1 MPSAW
6 TLGPLIIRSDIVL
19 TVLSLIVG
27 VIVLLWLSPFSKKQ
41 QKIVLNEISSLGIL
55 FMMFLMISK
64 SLLNFDVFINDPRAV
79 LAYPSNS
86 NTFHLALVGVGIWI
100 LWKLVYRK
108 QVHHLR
114 DTGIAWMYVFFSAL
128 FMYDFLKLI
137 GAESSQSET
146 LINLGVYGALLAL
159 TTVSKDSILLPTSAF
174 ILSSLF
180 VNHSVFYFTTD
191 HVLGIGL
198 LVYTVIVNI
207 FLKTR
212 RLKHV

>member
-6 TLGPLIIRSDIVL
+6 TLGPLIIRSDIVM
-19 TVLSLIVG
+19 TMLSLIVG

-55 FMMFLMISK
+55 FIIFLMISK

-79 LAYPSNS
+79 LSYPSNS
-86 NTFHLALVGVGIWI
+86 NAFHLALVGVGIWI
-100 LWKLVYRK
+100 LWKFVYRK

-114 DTGIAWMYVFFSAL
+114 DTGIALMYVLFSAL
-128 FMYDFLKLI
+128 FIYNFFELI
-137 GAESSQSET
+137 WGGSSQPST
-146 LINLGVYGALLAL
+146 LINLGVYGGLLAL
-159 TTVSKDSILLPTSAF
+159 ITVRKGSILLPTSAF

-180 VNHSVFYFTTD
+180 LNHSIFFFTTD

-198 LVYTVIVNI
+198 LFYTLII
-207 FLKTR
+207 YILLKTR